1 MEELKRLRIAKQ
13 LTRKALAEDLGM
25 DPETIA
31 RYERGSASP
40 TGKTLMRLSEILKT
54 TPNDLL
60 GWKEGKE

>member
-31 RYERGSASP
+31 RYERGSSSP
-40 TGKTLMRLSEILKT
+40 TGETLMRLSEILST
-54 TPNDLL
+54 TPNNLL
-60 GWKEGKE
+60 GWEDGKE